1 MSDVFRSEAEEEAK
15 LDRKAWLLVGF
26 TWIAYCLNYSD
37 RQVIFS
43 IFPVLKTELH
53 FTDVQLGLT
62 GSAFLWV
69 YGLCSPIAGQIGD
82 RFSKRRLVALSLLL
96 WSGVTTLTG
105 LSHSVGMVL
114 TCRALT
120 GVTESLFVPAAV
132 ALLANAHRP
141 ENRSRAFAIY
151 GTGQLAGIV
160 LGGWF
165 GGYVAQEFKWRL
177 AFYLLGFA
185 GILYCIPYFRFLNSF
200 SEEVHVETKKSG
212 ATLAVTALS
221 KIPTYLVLCVVSSVF
236 NLTLWLLYTWLPD
249 FLYEKFSLGLAD
261 AGYTATIYLQTASLV
276 GTLAGGALAD
286 SLYRHNKSARFWLI
300 AIGLLLTA
308 PCVHLIGNSDT
319 LLVTKLAAVAFGL
332 VGGLALANLYISSFD
347 IVPADTRASAV
358 AFMNLAAY
366 LTSGFAPLVTGAW
379 KRELG
384 IHRML
389 SCTSLL
395 LIAAAVL
402 LFLAIRYLV
411 PDDYERV
418 H

>member
-1 MSDVFRSEAEEEAK
+1 MNTFVSPAQREAD
-15 LDRKAWLLVGF
+15 LDRRAWLLVGF

-43 IFPVLKTELH
+43 IFPLLKSELH
-53 FTDVQLGLT
+53 FTDAQLGLT

-96 WSGVTTLTG
+96 WSGVTALTG

-141 ENRSRAFAIY
+141 ENRSRAFALY

-160 LGGWF
+160 VGGWY
-165 GGYVAQEFKWRL
+165 GGFVAQEFQWRL
-177 AFYLLGFA
+177 AFYSLGAA
-185 GILYCIPYFRFLNSF
+185 GIVYCVPYFRFLNSF
-200 SEEVHVETKKSG
+200 SEEARVETRKSG
-212 ATLAVTALS
+212 AVLAVTALAR
-221 KIPTYLVLCVVSSVF
+221 IPSYLVLCFVSSIF

-249 FLYEKFSLGLAD
+249 FLYEKFSLSLAD
-261 AGYTATIYLQTASLV
+261 AGYTATVYLQTASLI
-276 GTLAGGALAD
+276 GTLVGGVLAD
-286 SLYRHNKSARFWLI
+286 YLYRRTRMARFWLI
-300 AIGLLLTA
+300 AIGLVLAA
-308 PCVHLIGNSDT
+308 PCVHLIGNSDS
-319 LLVTKLAAVAFGL
+319 LAWTKLAAVAFGL
-332 VGGLALANLYISSFD
+332 TGGLTMANLYISSFD
-347 IVPADTRASAV
+347 VVPADTRASAV

-366 LTSGFAPLVTGAW
+366 LTSGFAPLVIGVW
-379 KRELG
+379 KQTIG
-384 IHRML
+384 IGRMM
-389 SCTSLL
+389 SYT
-395 LIAAAVL
+395 AVL
-402 LFLAIRYLV
+402 LVGAALVLFAATKYLV
-411 PDDYERV
+411 PKDYERV

>member
-1 MSDVFRSEAEEEAK
+1 MSGSFARVEDKEAALE
-15 LDRKAWLLVGF
+15 RRAWLLVGF

-43 IFPVLKTELH
+43 IFPILKSELH
-53 FTDVQLGLT
+53 FSDAQLGLT

-96 WSGVTTLTG
+96 WSGVTALTG

-141 ENRSRAFAIY
+141 ENRSRAFALY

-160 LGGWF
+160 VGGWY
-165 GGYVAQEFKWRL
+165 GGFVAQEFQWRL
-177 AFYLLGFA
+177 TFYSLGLA
-185 GILYCIPYFRFLNSF
+185 GILYCFPYFRFLS
-200 SEEVHVETKKSG
+200 SMGEEARVETKKSG
-212 ATLAVTALS
+212 STLAVTALA
-221 KIPTYLVLCVVSSVF
+221 KIPTYLVLCLVSSVF

-249 FLYEKFSLGLAD
+249 FLYEKFSLSLAG
-261 AGYTATIYLQTASLV
+261 AGYTATVYLQTASLV

-286 SLYRHNKSARFWLI
+286 YFYRRNTSARFWLI
-300 AIGLLLTA
+300 AIGLLCSA
-308 PCVHLIGNSDT
+308 PCVHLIGNSDS
-319 LLVTKLAAVAFGL
+319 LLHTKLAAIAFGL

-347 IVPADTRASAV
+347 VVPADTRASAV
-358 AFMNLAAY
+358 AFMNLAGY
-366 LTSGFAPLVTGAW
+366 LTSGFAPLLTGMW
-379 KRELG
+379 KQTLG
-384 IHRML
+384 IHRMM
-389 SCTSLL
+389 SYTSLL
-395 LIAAAVL
+395 LVAAAVL
-402 LFLAIRYLV
+402 LFTAIAFLV
-411 PDDYERV
+411 RPDYERV

>member
-177 AFYLLGFA
+177 AFYSLGFA

-212 ATLAVTALS
+212 ATLAVTALA

-249 FLYEKFSLGLAD
+249 FLYEKFSLSLAD

-366 LTSGFAPLVTGAW
+366 LTSGFAPLVTGVW

>member
-1 MSDVFRSEAEEEAK
+1 MNTFVSPAQREAD
-15 LDRKAWLLVGF
+15 LDRRAWLLVGF

-43 IFPVLKTELH
+43 IFPILKSELH
-53 FTDVQLGLT
+53 FTDAQLGLT

-96 WSGVTTLTG
+96 WSGVTALTG

-141 ENRSRAFAIY
+141 ENRSRAFALY

-160 LGGWF
+160 VGGWY
-165 GGYVAQEFKWRL
+165 GGFVAQEFQWRL
-177 AFYLLGFA
+177 AFYSLGAA
-185 GILYCIPYFRFLNSF
+185 GIVYCVPYFRFLNSF
-200 SEEVHVETKKSG
+200 SEEARVETRKSG
-212 ATLAVTALS
+212 AVLAVTALAR
-221 KIPTYLVLCVVSSVF
+221 IPSYLVLCFVSSIF

-249 FLYEKFSLGLAD
+249 FLYEKFSLSLAG
-261 AGYTATIYLQTASLV
+261 AGYTATVYLQTASLI
-276 GTLAGGALAD
+276 GTLVGGVLAD
-286 SLYRHNKSARFWLI
+286 YLYRRTRMARFWLI
-300 AIGLLLTA
+300 AIGLVLAA
-308 PCVHLIGNSDT
+308 PCVHLIGNSDS
-319 LLVTKLAAVAFGL
+319 LAWTKLAAVAFGL
-332 VGGLALANLYISSFD
+332 TGGLTMANLYISSFD
-347 IVPADTRASAV
+347 VVPADTRASAV

-366 LTSGFAPLVTGAW
+366 LTSGFAPLVIGVW
-379 KRELG
+379 KQTIG
-384 IHRML
+384 IGRMM
-389 SCTSLL
+389 SYT
-395 LIAAAVL
+395 AVL
-402 LFLAIRYLV
+402 LVGAALVLFAATKYLV
-411 PDDYERV
+411 PKDYERV

>member
-1 MSDVFRSEAEEEAK
+1 MSGVFRSEAEEEAK
-15 LDRKAWLLVGF
+15 LNRKAWLLVGF

-43 IFPVLKTELH
+43 IFPVLRTELH

-82 RFSKRRLVALSLLL
+82 HFPKRRLVALSLLL
-96 WSGVTTLTG
+96 WSGVTALTG

-141 ENRSRAFAIY
+141 ENRSRAFALY

-165 GGYVAQEFKWRL
+165 GGYIAQEFKWRL
-177 AFYLLGFA
+177 AFYLLGLA
-185 GILYCIPYFRFLNSF
+185 GILYCIPYFRFLNGF
-200 SEEVHVETKKSG
+200 SEEAHVETKKSG
-212 ATLAVTALS
+212 ATLAVTALA

-249 FLYEKFSLGLAD
+249 FLYEKFSLSLAD
-261 AGYTATIYLQTASLV
+261 AGYTATVYLQTASLV

-286 SLYRHNKSARFWLI
+286 SLYRRNKAARFWLI

-308 PCVHLIGNSDT
+308 PCVHLIGNSST

-358 AFMNLAAY
+358 AFMNLAGY
-366 LTSGFAPLVTGAW
+366 LTSGFAPLVTGVW
-379 KRELG
+379 KQELG
-384 IHRML
+384 IHRMM
-389 SCTSLL
+389 SYTSLL

-402 LFLAIRYLV
+402 LFIAIRYLV

>member
-1 MSDVFRSEAEEEAK
+1 VSDVFRSEAEEEAK

>member
-1 MSDVFRSEAEEEAK
+1 LTDVDASLER
-15 LDRKAWLLVGF
+15 RAWLLVGF

-43 IFPVLKTELH
+43 IFPILKSELH
-53 FTDVQLGLT
+53 FTDAQLGLT

-96 WSGVTTLTG
+96 WSGVTALTG
-105 LSHSVGMVL
+105 LSRSVGMVL

-141 ENRSRAFAIY
+141 ENRSRAFALY

-160 LGGWF
+160 VGGWY
-165 GGYVAQEFKWRL
+165 GGFVAQEFQWRW
-177 AFYLLGFA
+177 AFYSLGVA
-185 GILYCIPYFRFLNSF
+185 GILYCFPYFSFLSGF
-200 SEEVHVETKKSG
+200 REEVHVETKKSG
-212 ATLAVTALS
+212 SVLAVTALA
-221 KIPTYLVLCVVSSVF
+221 KIPSYLVLCFVSSVF

-249 FLYEKFSLGLAD
+249 FLYEKFSLSLAG
-261 AGYTATIYLQTASLV
+261 AGYTATVYLQTASLV

-286 SLYRHNKSARFWLI
+286 HHYRRSNTARFRLI
-300 AIGLLLTA
+300 AIGLLLSA

-319 LLVTKLAAVAFGL
+319 LLLTKLAAIAFGL
-332 VGGLALANLYISSFD
+332 VGGLVLANLYISSFD
-347 IVPADTRASAV
+347 VVPADTRASAV
-358 AFMNLAAY
+358 AFMNLAGY
-366 LTSGFAPLVTGAW
+366 LTSGFAPLVTGVW
-379 KRELG
+379 KQTVG
-384 IHRML
+384 IHRMI
-389 SCTSLL
+389 SYTSLL
-395 LIAAAVL
+395 LVAASLVL
-402 LFLAIRYLV
+402 FAAIRFLV
-411 PDDYERV
+411 PSDYRRV